1 MGLRLTLNQ
10 LPDGGEGSIPSRLT
24 KKKEIALIILI
35 VIIIVLY
42 GSALCWA
49 LSRLDDKAEEEAV
62 LEQVA
67 RLSSAQAQLNRRL
80 DEFSA
85 KLAAQNPTGK
95 LDEMEAR
102 LAEFESALVET
113 NGRLDELP
121 DGKRMRYLSESL
133 DAAIKQC
140 GELDEIKRRL
150 EELESDTA
158 GGNAALDQ
166 MFLAGINGIM
176 NYGMKDAVKR
186 G

>member
-1 MGLRLTLNQ
+1 MLT
-10 LPDGGEGSIPSRLT
+10 
-24 KKKEIALIILI
+24 IILFLI
-35 VIIIVLY
+35 FAVVFVGALAVLY
-42 GSALCWA
+42 HSI
-49 LSRLDDKAEEEAV
+49 SDKADREDM

-67 RLSSAQAQLNRRL
+67 RLAREQARLNTRLEALEAQAFGQ
-80 DEFSA
+80 
-85 KLAAQNPTGK
+85 KG
-95 LDEMEAR
+95 
-102 LAEFESALVET
+102 
-113 NGRLDELP
+113 
-121 DGKRMRYLSESL
+121 
-133 DAAIKQC
+133 

>member
-24 KKKEIALIILI
+24 KRKEFTLLTIILI
-35 VIIIVLY
+35 LIFAVVFVGALAVLY
-42 GSALCWA
+42 HS
-49 LSRLDDKAEEEAV
+49 LSGKAEEEDM

-67 RLSSAQAQLNRRL
+67 RLARAQERLNTQL
-80 DEFSA
+80 E
-85 KLAAQNPTGK
+85 KLEEQVFGQK
-95 LDEMEAR
+95 
-102 LAEFESALVET
+102 
-113 NGRLDELP
+113 G
-121 DGKRMRYLSESL
+121 
-133 DAAIKQC
+133 

-176 NYGMKDAVKR
+176 NYGIKDAVKR

>member
-24 KKKEIALIILI
+24 KKKEITLLTIILI
-35 VIIIVLY
+35 LIFAAVFVGALAVLY
-42 GSALCWA
+42 HS
-49 LSRLDDKAEEEAV
+49 LSGKAEEEDM

-67 RLSSAQAQLNRRL
+67 RLARAQERLN
-80 DEFSA
+80 
-85 KLAAQNPTGK
+85 
-95 LDEMEAR
+95 AR
-102 LAEFESALVET
+102 LE
-113 NGRLDELP
+113 ELE
-121 DGKRMRYLSESL
+121 DQVSGQKG
-133 DAAIKQC
+133 

>member
-1 MGLRLTLNQ
+1 MTILLFSVSLTLVVINLILLFLWRRRTNAVYSWIAQ
-10 LPDGGEGSIPSRLT
+10 LASELLQTNSRIDALPDGE
-24 KKKEIALIILI
+24 
-35 VIIIVLY
+35 
-42 GSALCWA
+42 
-49 LSRLDDKAEEEAV
+49 
-62 LEQVA
+62 
-67 RLSSAQAQLNRRL
+67 
-80 DEFSA
+80 
-85 KLAAQNPTGK
+85 
-95 LDEMEAR
+95 
-102 LAEFESALVET
+102 
-113 NGRLDELP
+113 
-121 DGKRMRYLSESL
+121 RMRYLSESL

>member
-24 KKKEIALIILI
+24 KKKEITLI
-35 VIIIVLY
+35 VAIIIVVMVY
-42 GSALCWA
+42 GGALA
-49 LSRLDDKAEEEAV
+49 VLHHSLSGKAEEEDM

-67 RLSSAQAQLNRRL
+67 RLARAQERLNTRLEELEEQVSGQKGGEL
-80 DEFSA
+80 DEI
-85 KLAAQNPTGK
+85 NT
-95 LDEMEAR
+95 R
-102 LAEFESALVET
+102 LE
-113 NGRLDELP
+113 ELEEQVW
-121 DGKRMRYLSESL
+121 GQKG
-133 DAAIKQC
+133 

>member
-24 KKKEIALIILI
+24 RKKEITLLTIILI
-35 VIIIVLY
+35 LIFAVVFVGALAVLY
-42 GSALCWA
+42 HS
-49 LSRLDDKAEEEAV
+49 LSGKAEKEDM

-67 RLSSAQAQLNRRL
+67 RLARAQERLNTRL
-80 DEFSA
+80 
-85 KLAAQNPTGK
+85 
-95 LDEMEAR
+95 EA
-102 LAEFESALVET
+102 LE
-113 NGRLDELP
+113 
-121 DGKRMRYLSESL
+121 
-133 DAAIKQC
+133 KQVSGQKG

>member
-24 KKKEIALIILI
+24 KKKEITLLTIILI
-35 VIIIVLY
+35 LIFAVVFVGALAVLY
-42 GSALCWA
+42 HS
-49 LSRLDDKAEEEAV
+49 LSGKAEEEDM

-67 RLSSAQAQLNRRL
+67 RLARAQERLNTRL
-80 DEFSA
+80 E
-85 KLAAQNPTGK
+85 
-95 LDEMEAR
+95 
-102 LAEFESALVET
+102 
-113 NGRLDELP
+113 EL
-121 DGKRMRYLSESL
+121 E
-133 DAAIKQC
+133 KQVSVQKG

>member
-24 KKKEIALIILI
+24 KRKEITLLTIILI
-35 VIIIVLY
+35 LIFAVVFVGALAVLY
-42 GSALCWA
+42 HS
-49 LSRLDDKAEEEAV
+49 LSGKAEEEDM

-67 RLSSAQAQLNRRL
+67 RLARAQERLNTRL
-80 DEFSA
+80 E
-85 KLAAQNPTGK
+85 
-95 LDEMEAR
+95 
-102 LAEFESALVET
+102 
-113 NGRLDELP
+113 ELEEQVS
-121 DGKRMRYLSESL
+121 GQKG
-133 DAAIKQC
+133 

>member
-24 KKKEIALIILI
+24 KKKEITLI
-35 VIIIVLY
+35 VAIIIVVMVYGGALAVLY
-42 GSALCWA
+42 HS
-49 LSRLDDKAEEEAV
+49 LSGKAEEEDM

-67 RLSSAQAQLNRRL
+67 RLARAQERLNTRL
-80 DEFSA
+80 E
-85 KLAAQNPTGK
+85 
-95 LDEMEAR
+95 
-102 LAEFESALVET
+102 
-113 NGRLDELP
+113 EL
-121 DGKRMRYLSESL
+121 E
-133 DAAIKQC
+133 KQISVQKG

-150 EELESDTA
+150 EELESDTV

>member
-24 KKKEIALIILI
+24 KKKEITLLTIILI
-35 VIIIVLY
+35 SIFAVVFVGALAVLY
-42 GSALCWA
+42 HS
-49 LSRLDDKAEEEAV
+49 LSGKAEEEDM

-67 RLSSAQAQLNRRL
+67 RLARAQERLNTRL
-80 DEFSA
+80 
-85 KLAAQNPTGK
+85 
-95 LDEMEAR
+95 EALEEQVSGQR
-102 LAEFESALVET
+102 
-113 NGRLDELP
+113 G
-121 DGKRMRYLSESL
+121 
-133 DAAIKQC
+133 

>member
-24 KKKEIALIILI
+24 KKKEITLLTIILI
-35 VIIIVLY
+35 LIFAVVFVGALAVLY
-42 GSALCWA
+42 HS
-49 LSRLDDKAEEEAV
+49 LSGKAEEEDM

-67 RLSSAQAQLNRRL
+67 RLARAQERLNTRL
-80 DEFSA
+80 E
-85 KLAAQNPTGK
+85 
-95 LDEMEAR
+95 
-102 LAEFESALVET
+102 
-113 NGRLDELP
+113 ELE
-121 DGKRMRYLSESL
+121 DQVSGQKG
-133 DAAIKQC
+133 

>member
-24 KKKEIALIILI
+24 KKKEITLI
-35 VIIIVLY
+35 VAIIIVVMVYGGALAVLY
-42 GSALCWA
+42 HS
-49 LSRLDDKAEEEAV
+49 LSGKAEEEDM

-67 RLSSAQAQLNRRL
+67 RLARAQERLNTRL
-80 DEFSA
+80 
-85 KLAAQNPTGK
+85 
-95 LDEMEAR
+95 EA
-102 LAEFESALVET
+102 LEEQAS
-113 NGRLDELP
+113 GQK
-121 DGKRMRYLSESL
+121 G
-133 DAAIKQC
+133 

>member
-10 LPDGGEGSIPSRLT
+10 LPEGGEGSIPSRLT
-24 KKKEIALIILI
+24 KKKEITLLMIILI
-35 VIIIVLY
+35 LIFAVVFVGALAVLY
-42 GSALCWA
+42 HS
-49 LSRLDDKAEEEAV
+49 LSGKAEEEDM

-67 RLSSAQAQLNRRL
+67 RLARAQERLNTRL
-80 DEFSA
+80 
-85 KLAAQNPTGK
+85 K
-95 LDEMEAR
+95 
-102 LAEFESALVET
+102 
-113 NGRLDELP
+113 ELEEQVS
-121 DGKRMRYLSESL
+121 GQKG
-133 DAAIKQC
+133 

-150 EELESDTA
+150 EELESDTV

>member
-24 KKKEIALIILI
+24 KKKEITLLTIILI
-35 VIIIVLY
+35 LIFAVVFVGALAVLY
-42 GSALCWA
+42 HS
-49 LSRLDDKAEEEAV
+49 LSGKAEAEDM

-67 RLSSAQAQLNRRL
+67 RLARAQQRLNTRL
-80 DEFSA
+80 
-85 KLAAQNPTGK
+85 
-95 LDEMEAR
+95 EA
-102 LAEFESALVET
+102 LEEQVS
-113 NGRLDELP
+113 GQK
-121 DGKRMRYLSESL
+121 G
-133 DAAIKQC
+133 

>member
-24 KKKEIALIILI
+24 KRKEFTLLTIILI
-35 VIIIVLY
+35 LIFAVVFVGALAVLY
-42 GSALCWA
+42 HSISG
-49 LSRLDDKAEEEAV
+49 KAEEEDM

-67 RLSSAQAQLNRRL
+67 RLARAQERLNTRL
-80 DEFSA
+80 E
-85 KLAAQNPTGK
+85 KLEEQVFGQK
-95 LDEMEAR
+95 
-102 LAEFESALVET
+102 
-113 NGRLDELP
+113 G
-121 DGKRMRYLSESL
+121 
-133 DAAIKQC
+133 

-176 NYGMKDAVKR
+176 NYGIKDAVKR

>member
-24 KKKEIALIILI
+24 KKKEITLLTIILI
-35 VIIIVLY
+35 LIFAAVFVGALAVLY
-42 GSALCWA
+42 HS
-49 LSRLDDKAEEEAV
+49 LSGKAEEEDM

-67 RLSSAQAQLNRRL
+67 RLARAQERLNTRL
-80 DEFSA
+80 E
-85 KLAAQNPTGK
+85 
-95 LDEMEAR
+95 
-102 LAEFESALVET
+102 
-113 NGRLDELP
+113 ELEEQILRQK
-121 DGKRMRYLSESL
+121 G
-133 DAAIKQC
+133 

>member
-24 KKKEIALIILI
+24 KKKEITLLTIILI
-35 VIIIVLY
+35 LIFAVVFVGALAVLY
-42 GSALCWA
+42 HS
-49 LSRLDDKAEEEAV
+49 LSGKAEEEDM

-67 RLSSAQAQLNRRL
+67 RLARAQERLNTRL
-80 DEFSA
+80 E
-85 KLAAQNPTGK
+85 
-95 LDEMEAR
+95 
-102 LAEFESALVET
+102 
-113 NGRLDELP
+113 ELEEQVS
-121 DGKRMRYLSESL
+121 GQKG
-133 DAAIKQC
+133 

>member
-24 KKKEIALIILI
+24 RKKEITLLTIILI
-35 VIIIVLY
+35 LIFAVVFVGALAVLY
-42 GSALCWA
+42 HS
-49 LSRLDDKAEEEAV
+49 LSGKAEEEDM

-67 RLSSAQAQLNRRL
+67 RLARAQERLNTRL
-80 DEFSA
+80 E
-85 KLAAQNPTGK
+85 
-95 LDEMEAR
+95 
-102 LAEFESALVET
+102 
-113 NGRLDELP
+113 ELEEQVS
-121 DGKRMRYLSESL
+121 GQKG
-133 DAAIKQC
+133 

>member
-10 LPDGGEGSIPSRLT
+10 LPDGREGSIPSRLT
-24 KKKEIALIILI
+24 KKKEIALLTIILI
-35 VIIIVLY
+35 LIFAVVFVGALAVLY
-42 GSALCWA
+42 HS
-49 LSRLDDKAEEEAV
+49 LSGKAEEEDM

-67 RLSSAQAQLNRRL
+67 RLARAQERLN
-80 DEFSA
+80 
-85 KLAAQNPTGK
+85 
-95 LDEMEAR
+95 AR
-102 LAEFESALVET
+102 LE
-113 NGRLDELP
+113 ELE
-121 DGKRMRYLSESL
+121 DQVSGQKG
-133 DAAIKQC
+133 

>member
-24 KKKEIALIILI
+24 KKKEITLI
-35 VIIIVLY
+35 VAIIIVVMVYGGALAVLY
-42 GSALCWA
+42 HS
-49 LSRLDDKAEEEAV
+49 LSGKAEEEDM

-67 RLSSAQAQLNRRL
+67 RLARAQERLNTRL
-80 DEFSA
+80 
-85 KLAAQNPTGK
+85 
-95 LDEMEAR
+95 EA
-102 LAEFESALVET
+102 LEEQVS
-113 NGRLDELP
+113 GQKGD
-121 DGKRMRYLSESL
+121 
-133 DAAIKQC
+133 
-140 GELDEIKRRL
+140 ELDEIKRRL

>member
-24 KKKEIALIILI
+24 RKKEITLI
-35 VIIIVLY
+35 VAIVIVVMVY
-42 GSALCWA
+42 GGALAWVFSC
-49 LSRLDDKAEEEAV
+49 LDDKAEEEDM

-67 RLSSAQAQLNRRL
+67 RLARAQERLNTRL
-80 DEFSA
+80 E
-85 KLAAQNPTGK
+85 
-95 LDEMEAR
+95 
-102 LAEFESALVET
+102 
-113 NGRLDELP
+113 ELEERVL
-121 DGKRMRYLSESL
+121 GQKG
-133 DAAIKQC
+133 

>member
-24 KKKEIALIILI
+24 KKKEITLI
-35 VIIIVLY
+35 VAIIIVVMVYGGALAVLY
-42 GSALCWA
+42 HS
-49 LSRLDDKAEEEAV
+49 LSGKAEEEDM

-67 RLSSAQAQLNRRL
+67 RLARAQERLNTRL
-80 DEFSA
+80 
-85 KLAAQNPTGK
+85 
-95 LDEMEAR
+95 EA
-102 LAEFESALVET
+102 LEEQVS
-113 NGRLDELP
+113 GQK
-121 DGKRMRYLSESL
+121 G
-133 DAAIKQC
+133 

>member
-10 LPDGGEGSIPSRLT
+10 LPDGGEGSIPFRLT
-24 KKKEIALIILI
+24 KKKEIALLTIILI
-35 VIIIVLY
+35 LIFAVVFVGALAVLY
-42 GSALCWA
+42 HS
-49 LSRLDDKAEEEAV
+49 LSGKAEEEDM

-67 RLSSAQAQLNRRL
+67 RLARAQERLNTRL
-80 DEFSA
+80 E
-85 KLAAQNPTGK
+85 
-95 LDEMEAR
+95 
-102 LAEFESALVET
+102 
-113 NGRLDELP
+113 EL
-121 DGKRMRYLSESL
+121 E
-133 DAAIKQC
+133 KQVSVQKG

>member
-24 KKKEIALIILI
+24 KKKEITLLTIILI
-35 VIIIVLY
+35 LIFAVVFVGALAVLY
-42 GSALCWA
+42 HS
-49 LSRLDDKAEEEAV
+49 LSGKAEKEDM

-67 RLSSAQAQLNRRL
+67 RLARAQERLNTRL
-80 DEFSA
+80 E
-85 KLAAQNPTGK
+85 
-95 LDEMEAR
+95 
-102 LAEFESALVET
+102 
-113 NGRLDELP
+113 EL
-121 DGKRMRYLSESL
+121 E
-133 DAAIKQC
+133 KQVSVQKG

>member
-24 KKKEIALIILI
+24 KKKEITLLTIILI
-35 VIIIVLY
+35 SIFAVVFV
-42 GSALCWA
+42 GALAA
-49 LSRLDDKAEEEAV
+49 LHHSLSGKAEEEDM

-67 RLSSAQAQLNRRL
+67 RLARAQERLNTRL
-80 DEFSA
+80 
-85 KLAAQNPTGK
+85 
-95 LDEMEAR
+95 EA
-102 LAEFESALVET
+102 LEEQVL
-113 NGRLDELP
+113 GQK
-121 DGKRMRYLSESL
+121 G
-133 DAAIKQC
+133 

>member
-10 LPDGGEGSIPSRLT
+10 MPDGGEGSIPSRLT
-24 KKKEIALIILI
+24 KKKEITLLTIILI
-35 VIIIVLY
+35 LIFAAVFVGALAVLHH
-42 GSALCWA
+42 S
-49 LSRLDDKAEEEAV
+49 LSGKAEEEDM

-67 RLSSAQAQLNRRL
+67 RLARAQERLNTRL
-80 DEFSA
+80 E
-85 KLAAQNPTGK
+85 
-95 LDEMEAR
+95 
-102 LAEFESALVET
+102 
-113 NGRLDELP
+113 EL
-121 DGKRMRYLSESL
+121 E
-133 DAAIKQC
+133 KQASVQKG

>member
-24 KKKEIALIILI
+24 KKKEITLLTIILI
-35 VIIIVLY
+35 SIFAVVFVGALAVLY
-42 GSALCWA
+42 HS
-49 LSRLDDKAEEEAV
+49 LSSKAEEEDM

-67 RLSSAQAQLNRRL
+67 RLARAQERLNTRL
-80 DEFSA
+80 E
-85 KLAAQNPTGK
+85 
-95 LDEMEAR
+95 
-102 LAEFESALVET
+102 
-113 NGRLDELP
+113 EL
-121 DGKRMRYLSESL
+121 E
-133 DAAIKQC
+133 KQVSVQKG

>member
-10 LPDGGEGSIPSRLT
+10 LPDGREGSIPSRLT
-24 KKKEIALIILI
+24 KKKEITLLTIILI
-35 VIIIVLY
+35 LIFAAVFVGALAVLY
-42 GSALCWA
+42 HS
-49 LSRLDDKAEEEAV
+49 LSGKAEEEDM

-67 RLSSAQAQLNRRL
+67 RLARAQERLNTRL
-80 DEFSA
+80 E
-85 KLAAQNPTGK
+85 
-95 LDEMEAR
+95 
-102 LAEFESALVET
+102 
-113 NGRLDELP
+113 ELEEQVS
-121 DGKRMRYLSESL
+121 GLKG
-133 DAAIKQC
+133 

>member
-1 MGLRLTLNQ
+1 MGLRLTLNH

-24 KKKEIALIILI
+24 KKKEITLLTIILI
-35 VIIIVLY
+35 LIFAVVFVGALAVLY
-42 GSALCWA
+42 HS
-49 LSRLDDKAEEEAV
+49 LSGKAEEEDM

-67 RLSSAQAQLNRRL
+67 RLARAQERLNTRL
-80 DEFSA
+80 E
-85 KLAAQNPTGK
+85 
-95 LDEMEAR
+95 
-102 LAEFESALVET
+102 
-113 NGRLDELP
+113 EL
-121 DGKRMRYLSESL
+121 E
-133 DAAIKQC
+133 KQVSVQKG

>member
-24 KKKEIALIILI
+24 KKKEITLI
-35 VIIIVLY
+35 VAIIIVVMVYGGALAVLY
-42 GSALCWA
+42 HS
-49 LSRLDDKAEEEAV
+49 LSGKAEEEDM

-67 RLSSAQAQLNRRL
+67 RLARAQERLNTRL
-80 DEFSA
+80 E
-85 KLAAQNPTGK
+85 
-95 LDEMEAR
+95 
-102 LAEFESALVET
+102 
-113 NGRLDELP
+113 ELEEQVS
-121 DGKRMRYLSESL
+121 GQKG
-133 DAAIKQC
+133 

>member
-24 KKKEIALIILI
+24 KKKEITLLTIILI
-35 VIIIVLY
+35 LIFAAVFVGALAVLY
-42 GSALCWA
+42 HS
-49 LSRLDDKAEEEAV
+49 LSGKAEEEDM

-67 RLSSAQAQLNRRL
+67 RFARAQERLNTRL
-80 DEFSA
+80 E
-85 KLAAQNPTGK
+85 
-95 LDEMEAR
+95 
-102 LAEFESALVET
+102 
-113 NGRLDELP
+113 ELEEQVS
-121 DGKRMRYLSESL
+121 GLKG
-133 DAAIKQC
+133 

>member
-24 KKKEIALIILI
+24 KKKEITLI
-35 VIIIVLY
+35 VAIIIVVMVY
-42 GSALCWA
+42 GGALA
-49 LSRLDDKAEEEAV
+49 VLRHSLSGKAEEEDM

-67 RLSSAQAQLNRRL
+67 RLARAQERLNTRL
-80 DEFSA
+80 E
-85 KLAAQNPTGK
+85 
-95 LDEMEAR
+95 
-102 LAEFESALVET
+102 
-113 NGRLDELP
+113 ELEEQIL
-121 DGKRMRYLSESL
+121 GQKG
-133 DAAIKQC
+133 

>member
-24 KKKEIALIILI
+24 KKKEITLLTIILI
-35 VIIIVLY
+35 LIFAVVFVGALAVLY
-42 GSALCWA
+42 RS
-49 LSRLDDKAEEEAV
+49 LSGKAEEEDM

-67 RLSSAQAQLNRRL
+67 RLARAQERLNTRL
-80 DEFSA
+80 E
-85 KLAAQNPTGK
+85 
-95 LDEMEAR
+95 
-102 LAEFESALVET
+102 
-113 NGRLDELP
+113 EL
-121 DGKRMRYLSESL
+121 E
-133 DAAIKQC
+133 KQVSVQKG

>member
-24 KKKEIALIILI
+24 KKKEITLLTIILI
-35 VIIIVLY
+35 LIFAAVFVGALAVLHH
-42 GSALCWA
+42 S
-49 LSRLDDKAEEEAV
+49 LSGKAEEEDM

-67 RLSSAQAQLNRRL
+67 RLARAQERLNTRL
-80 DEFSA
+80 
-85 KLAAQNPTGK
+85 G
-95 LDEMEAR
+95 
-102 LAEFESALVET
+102 
-113 NGRLDELP
+113 ELEEQILRQK
-121 DGKRMRYLSESL
+121 G
-133 DAAIKQC
+133 